1 MKYILSFL
9 GIFICLV
16 SQAQEKVPFTL
27 LNSGHILIKS
37 SFEGVEG
44 NFIFDTGAGVNLLFD
59 QFAKKLPPQKTH
71 NFIVGHRATGEEL
84 KIHLYKSKN
93 LNIGGLT
100 FKDQLYSTF
109 DMDVAGLDG
118 LISLQPF
125 TESAITIDFEKKELI
140 IGELKQDQ
148 KRKFIDI
155 ELSDLGGRALDIF
168 THVKLNDSVTIQ
180 VMLDAGAGSNSFWI
194 HSDFIDVLNIDKA
207 KLSVTERKS
216 EFVPEKSN
224 KFYTGMLQ
232 QFADVKG
239 LAKTL
244 NPKVQFVEGL
254 IYEGK
259 TGIDWLGKKIAISIK
274 DKKIYILD

>member
-9 GIFICLV
+9 ILFIGLV
-16 SQAQEKVPFTL
+16 GQAQEKVPFTL

-44 NFIFDTGAGVNLLFD
+44 DFIFDTGAGVNLLFD
-59 QFAKKLPPQKTH
+59 RFAKKLPPQKTH

-109 DMDVAGLDG
+109 DLDVAGLDG

-125 TESAITIDFEKKELI
+125 MESTVTIDYEKKELI
-140 IGELKQDQ
+140 IGELKEDQ

-168 THVKLNDSVTIQ
+168 TYVKLNDSVTIQ

-216 EFVPEKSN
+216 EFIPEKFN
-224 KFYTGMLQ
+224 KFYTGTLQ

-239 LAKTL
+239 LTKTL

-259 TGIDWLGKKIAISIK
+259 TGIDWLGKKLAISIK
-274 DKKIYILD
+274 EKKIYILD